1 MMRSSLPSID
11 ATLFSIAR
19 SWAVCSELLFS
30 SLLSREKIVSICPAS
45 SLCRSSQIDR
55 AHCTPL
61 ANDEQETFFNL
72 LVERQWVTSYVEPI
86 WHNRRYRIT
95 PRGMTAL
102 EGM

>member
-1 MMRSSLPSID
+1 MD
-11 ATLFSIAR
+11 AMDEIVVRTALKTLRAAGDLGLKR
-19 SWAVCSELLFS
+19 ADLL
-30 SLLSREKIVSICPAS
+30 V
-45 SLCRSSQIDR
+45 QIDR
-55 AHCTPL
+55 AHGTPL

-95 PRGMTAL
+95 PRGLTAL

>member
-1 MMRSSLPSID
+1 MD
-11 ATLFSIAR
+11 AMDEIVVRAALETLRAAGDVGLKR
-19 SWAVCSELLFS
+19 ADLL
-30 SLLSREKIVSICPAS
+30 A
-45 SLCRSSQIDR
+45 QIDR

>member
-1 MMRSSLPSID
+1 MD
-11 ATLFSIAR
+11 AMDEIVVRTALKTLRAAGDVGLKR
-19 SWAVCSELLFS
+19 ADLL
-30 SLLSREKIVSICPAS
+30 A
-45 SLCRSSQIDR
+45 QIDR
-55 AHCTPL
+55 AHGTPL

-95 PRGMTAL
+95 PRGMTTL

>member
-1 MMRSSLPSID
+1 MD
-11 ATLFSIAR
+11 AMDEIVVRTALKTLRAAGDVGLKR
-19 SWAVCSELLFS
+19 TDLL
-30 SLLSREKIVSICPAS
+30 A
-45 SLCRSSQIDR
+45 QIDR
-55 AHCTPL
+55 AHGTPL